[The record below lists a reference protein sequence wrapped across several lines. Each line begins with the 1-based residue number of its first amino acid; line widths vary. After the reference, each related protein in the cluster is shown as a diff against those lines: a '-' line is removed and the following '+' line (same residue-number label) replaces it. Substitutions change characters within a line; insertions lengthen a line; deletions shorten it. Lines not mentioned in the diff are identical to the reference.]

1 MIMKKWWQE
10 HSIPTET
17 IFLWY
22 WTYLVDLSEHG
33 FSKNTR
39 ERGYSL
45 LGVWVSQCK
54 VVNGARNLK
63 IIFLAIEIRFSKSI
77 PLHTWGWLI
86 WANWKIL
93 SEKIYNCVVLST
105 SRCFVSALF
114 SVRSRWNITTGYV
127 PTFSKPKIEALKWSF
142 YWLIL

>member
-1 MIMKKWWQE
+1 MKIWWQK
-10 HSIPTET
+10 HFASIPTEK

-22 WTYLVDLSEHG
+22 WTYLVDLSD
-33 FSKNTR
+33 FQKL
-39 ERGYSL
+39 RGNKGIL

-54 VVNGARNLK
+54 VVNDARNLK

-86 WANWKIL
+86 WANRKIL